1 MKLNHL
7 GITVTDVYAA
17 RAFLE
22 QYVDLTG
29 LGKNNHTMTHLQDE
43 QGLILSLFKGSSIT
57 EPETTHI
64 GFMQETEQQVN
75 EIYQRLKDDGFDV
88 QPPQRSHGW
97 TFTFVAPGDLPLKL
111 SADAEHI
118 CAQWTRR
125 P

>member
-22 QYVDLTG
+22 QYFDLAG

-57 EPETTHI
+57 DPETTHI
-64 GFMQETEQQVN
+64 GFIQETEQQVN

-88 QPPQRSHGW
+88 QPPQRRHGW
-97 TFTFVAPGDLPLKL
+97 TFTFVAPGGF
-111 SADAEHI
+111 AIEVV
-118 CAQWTRR
+118 C
-125 P
+125 